1 MERSQLKK
9 LNSTT
14 QTHAT
19 VFSCGKK
26 VGAVG
31 TVKTKRPHG
40 SAGPGRGPAD
50 GSDAR
55 RAVRRAYE
63 TTHRA
68 TIWPAI
74 PLLGTYPEKTVIPK
88 DTCAS
93 VLTGALF
100 TTARTW
106 KQLKCASTEAWI
118 WNMWCVRTVEYYSAI
133 KRQDPVIC
141 RDRAGP
147 RDGHTE

>member
-1 MERSQLKK
+1 MWERVWRKVNPLTLFVEWKLTQLLWRTVQRFLKK
-9 LNSTT
+9 LKAEITDDPEIL
-14 QTHAT
+14 
-19 VFSCGKK
+19 F
-26 VGAVG
+26 
-31 TVKTKRPHG
+31 
-40 SAGPGRGPAD
+40 
-50 GSDAR
+50 
-55 RAVRRAYE
+55 
-63 TTHRA
+63 
-68 TIWPAI
+68 
-74 PLLGTYPEKTVIPK
+74 LGTYPEKTVIPK

-118 WNMWCVRTVEYYSAI
+118 WNMWCVCTVEYYSAI